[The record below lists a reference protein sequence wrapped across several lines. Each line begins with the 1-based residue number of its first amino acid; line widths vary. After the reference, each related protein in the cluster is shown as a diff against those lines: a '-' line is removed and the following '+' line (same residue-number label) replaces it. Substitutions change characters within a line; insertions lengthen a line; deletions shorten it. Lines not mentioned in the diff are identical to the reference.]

1 MSGSPEPPQ
10 VPPLPPDLLFLDP
23 SPSVMVVSP
32 SSKVAS
38 PLVSDVIMKDSVFTP
53 HAEIF
58 SGPETVPG
66 KTSSFKEPVLPKPA
80 LPTHLENVEATL
92 SKTLPSPVTFGTVP
106 KVVNSSEHSHASAA
120 PTFSWAE
127 RSKTAAKFPKSSVP
141 VTLTKEGIPR
151 LKVPNVVFERGAKFH
166 SDYIV
171 GIFYGNAPSYGKIW
185 GVLNYLWGKDRRV
198 TIHNLTANAYL
209 FHIPSASL
217 RQKVLQHEL
226 WRVGD
231 SPFFVTE
238 WKASFAFDPPSL
250 QKAPIWV
257 KISNVPFDL
266 LTDEGLS
273 IISEPIGVIVDAK
286 PFSSVSEVDIKV
298 VVDLLQPLLK
308 TVEVEREDGGI
319 QVISV
324 TYPWLPPLCPVCN
337 ELGHKAQLCP
347 VAQKASGDKGKA
359 PMDSNKSSFK
369 QKKQTG
375 ATYIPKK
382 KGGKSVESAGDA
394 VLNINSKI
402 SVDENQP
409 RPLDLPSSS
418 HTYVDVSNPFAAL
431 SSDQISNP
439 DQVSSDEAS
448 DDQECLVVSNFI
460 RSNDFSLASPS
471 SSSGSKYQKN
481 KKRKLAK
488 RSPVSGGRP
497 HSTGDTHHQ

>member
-1 MSGSPEPPQ
+1 MSGSPEPPL
-10 VPPLPPDLLFLDP
+10 VPPMPPDLLFLDP

-38 PLVSDVIMKDSVFTP
+38 PLVSDVVMKESVFTP

-58 SGPETVPG
+58 SGSETVPG
-66 KTSSFKEPVLPKPA
+66 KTSSFKEPVLPKTA
-80 LPTHLENVEATL
+80 LPTHLKSVEATL
-92 SKTLPSPVTFGTVP
+92 SKILRSSVTFGTVP

-127 RSKTAAKFPKSSVP
+127 RSKAAAKFPKSSVP

-166 SDYIV
+166 SDNIV

-231 SPFFVTE
+231 SPFFVAE

-250 QKAPIWV
+250 EKAPIWV

-266 LTDEGLS
+266 LTDDGLS

-286 PFSSVSEVDIKV
+286 PFTSVSEADIKV

-337 ELGHKAQLCP
+337 ELGHKVQLCP

-369 QKKQTG
+369 QKKQTS

-402 SVDENQP
+402 SVDEN
-409 RPLDLPSSS
+409 RTRSLDLPSSS
-418 HTYVDVSNPFAAL
+418 HTYVDVCRAL

-439 DQVSSDEAS
+439 DQVSSDETS

-460 RSNDFSLASPS
+460 RSNDFYLASPS